1 MTDAGIDEVVAA
13 LEANPLLGALERS
26 ARAALADQMELV
38 EVGAGEVLIREGDSE
53 RVLYLVLAGRAR
65 VSVGTMDLGPV
76 EQGEHVG
83 EMSLLDGAPRSAT
96 VTAETPLRLAR
107 LGLDGYAHLAASDP
121 ALALAF
127 VQALLGGVAVRL
139 RGTTDSLQALSLPAD
154 HHRPA
159 GPPRRT
165 RVTVRTAGLAR
176 TARTG
181 TRLCELLPAEI
192 DGSPVVAALVDRR
205 PQSLLAG
212 AASDSNVE
220 PLTTAHW
227 EGRLIYRT
235 SLGLLLLEAA
245 REVDPV
251 VRLRL
256 DHSVG
261 FAQRVHVSHANGTAM
276 RELAANIEA
285 AMARLARQ
293 DLPLH
298 EEVWRVHDAREHFTA
313 VGADAPLA
321 LLRIWRDVHVPLARY
336 GEVTMLQMCPL
347 APRTRVMRDFRVVP
361 DHDNGLLLIYG
372 PDGTSRHDPGGAIA
386 RELAPGDNGARLSRD
401 ARLTSRHSRALTDG
415 HERWLDVLRISSVG
429 ELNLRCINGE
439 VSELIRVV
447 EGAHEKR
454 ISRIADAIVSRG
466 GVRVVCVAGPSSAG
480 KTTFIKRLKVQLEV
494 VGIYPHEIS
503 LDNYYVDRALTPRD
517 ADGEYDYEAF
527 EALRVDVLG
536 DHLASLLRG
545 GTIRSPTYD
554 FKTGQSLLDV
564 GPELTIGTDEVLL
577 IEGIHAL
584 NPRLLPDLDA
594 AEVFR
599 IFICPLA
606 QLPFDDLSRVRAS
619 DVRLLRRIVRDR
631 FRRGADA
638 AANIARWPSVRRG
651 ERLHIFPFQSQA
663 DAVFDSS
670 LIYEPSVLKVYAER
684 YLLEVP
690 HDHPSYTTAYRL
702 LELLEHFVTIY
713 PDHVPPTSLL
723 REFIGGSG
731 FQY

>member
-1 MTDAGIDEVVAA
+1 MTDAGIHEVVTA

-26 ARAALADQMELV
+26 ARATIADQMDLI
-38 EVGAGEVLIREGDSE
+38 EVDAGEVVIRQGDSE
-53 RVLYLVLAGRAR
+53 RVLYLVLSGRAR
-65 VSVGTMDLGPV
+65 VSVGAMDLGPV
-76 EQGEHVG
+76 EAGEHVG

-107 LGLDGYAHLAASDP
+107 LDLDGYAHLAASDP

-139 RGTTDSLQALSLPAD
+139 RGTTDSLQALSLPID
-154 HHRPA
+154 HRPP

-181 TRLCELLPAEI
+181 TRLSELLPTEL

-245 REVDPV
+245 HEVDPG
-251 VRLRL
+251 VRLHL

-261 FAQRVHVSHANGTAM
+261 FAQRVHVSSSNGTPM
-276 RELAANIEA
+276 RELAARVEA
-285 AMARLARQ
+285 AMQRLARA

-298 EEVWRVHDAREHFTA
+298 EEVWRVHEAREHFTA
-313 VGADAPLA
+313 LGAAAPLA
-321 LLRIWRDVHVPLARY
+321 LLRTWRDVHVPLARY

-347 APRTRVMRDFRVVP
+347 APRTSMLRDFRVVP
-361 DHDNGLLLIYG
+361 DHENGLLLIYG

-386 RELAPGDNGARLSRD
+386 RELAPGDHSDRLSRD
-401 ARLTSRHSRALTDG
+401 ARLTSRQSRALTDG
-415 HERWLDVLRISSVG
+415 HERWLDVLRISCVG

-454 ISRIADAIVSRG
+454 ISRIADAIHARG

-494 VGIYPHEIS
+494 VGIYPHEVS
-503 LDNYYVDRALTPRD
+503 LDNYYVDRASTPRD

-536 DHLASLLRG
+536 GHLAGLLRG

-564 GPELTIGTDEVLL
+564 GPELTLGPDEVLL

-584 NPRLLPDLDA
+584 NPRLLPDVA
-594 AEVFR
+594 ADEVFR